1 MKRGN
6 GEGDIEAAEELLKRG
21 QFHHKDSF
29 KPSFSHELGLIIIA
43 IIAIIRRRENAAR
56 AKKMGNLP
64 WEEHLLLR
72 RQDCDG
78 STGGNL
84 LFFILSYS
92 FHSFPGGH
100 LLFIKFHSFLLFIH

>member
-21 QFHHKDSF
+21 HFHHKDSF

-56 AKKMGNLP
+56 AKKMGNIP
-64 WEEHLLLR
+64 WEEHLLL
-72 RQDCDG
+72 
-78 STGGNL
+78 
-84 LFFILSYS
+84 
-92 FHSFPGGH
+92 
-100 LLFIKFHSFLLFIH
+100 